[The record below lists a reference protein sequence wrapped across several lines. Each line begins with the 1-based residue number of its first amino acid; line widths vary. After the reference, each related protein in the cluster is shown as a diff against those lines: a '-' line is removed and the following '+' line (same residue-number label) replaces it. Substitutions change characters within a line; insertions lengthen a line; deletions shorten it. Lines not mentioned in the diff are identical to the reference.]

1 MKTIFIILVSL
12 FSISAFAQNCH
23 CDSVYYWTK
32 QTFEQNDAGF
42 QYIIDK
48 KGEQAYKIHNELILQ
63 KVKTINTPVACETAI
78 REWLSFFRKS
88 HIEFH
93 YTGEHKPTTKNKDET
108 EVVKVNDT
116 IKNSED
122 YKLHSRFINSTTPFI
137 VQLNANTL
145 YLRIPSFNGNEKAKI
160 DSLIAEYKSKI
171 LQTENLIIDIRNGTG
186 GNDNSYEE
194 LMPFIYTNPIRMP
207 TVEFRSTKL
216 NNQRMHDF
224 ATNSGLALQFGLNP
238 TTEQMK
244 EFKEKYDTLSNHLGE
259 FVNLNSYTVNITKF
273 DTVYPFP
280 KNIGIMIN
288 HNNVSTDEQFIL
300 EARQSKKV
308 KLFGETTR
316 GGLDFSN
323 LNLAFTPNK
332 DFVLVYTLTKS
343 LRIPNLAVDDIGIKP
358 DYFIDKE
365 IPDYKWIDFVNTIL
379 NEK

>member
-1 MKTIFIILVSL
+1 MKNLTLIFLILFPL
-12 FSISAFAQNCH
+12 SIFAQECD
-23 CDSVYYWTK
+23 CDSIFKWTK

-42 QYIIDK
+42 QYILEK

-63 KVKTINTPVACETAI
+63 KVKTIKTPVACETAI

-93 YTGEHKPTTKNKDET
+93 YTGEHQSETKNINKNEVIEVDEA
-108 EVVKVNDT
+108 
-116 IKNSED
+116 IKNTDD
-122 YKLHSRFINSTTPFI
+122 YKLYSRFLNSTTPFI
-137 VQLNANTL
+137 VQLNSNTL

-160 DSLIAEYKSKI
+160 DSLIAKNKAKI

-186 GNDNSYEE
+186 GNDDSYEE

-216 NNQRMHDF
+216 NNQRMYDF
-224 ATNSGLALQFGLNP
+224 STNSGLALQFGLNP
-238 TTEQMK
+238 TAKQMK
-244 EFKEKYDTLSNHLGE
+244 EFKAKYDTLSNHLGE
-259 FVNLNSYTVNITKF
+259 FVNLNSYNVSITKF

-308 KLFGETTR
+308 KLFGETTK

-343 LRIPNLAVDDIGIKP
+343 LRIPYMPVDDIGIKP

-365 IPDYKWIDFVNTIL
+365 IPEYKWIEYVKNIL
-379 NEK
+379 NE